1 MTKEKV
7 FEVVVDNKPNTQLE
21 FKTTQ
26 KRFSYSDNK
35 KNNTTAILF

>member
-26 KRFSYSDNK
+26 KRDYNK
-35 KNNTTAILF
+35 LC